1 MSLPIIGAILG
12 GVTDLIGDMH
22 TSDKEKLDAEIE
34 LRKLGLESERIDAG
48 LLTGQID
55 VNKEEAKHASVFVA
69 GGRPAILW
77 VGAVSLGWTY
87 VAHPIMT
94 WLWAIL
100 QGVGWIAATLPP
112 PPILDIEA
120 LMVLVGGVLGLG
132 GFRSIEKVKGVARD
146 RLNAKEKP

>member
-1 MSLPIIGAILG
+1 MSLPVIGAIIG

-34 LRKLGLESERIDAG
+34 LRKLGLESERIEAS
-48 LLTGQID
+48 LVSGQID

-77 VGAVSLGWTY
+77 VGAVSLAWTY

-94 WLWAIL
+94 WLWAL
-100 QGVGWIAATLPP
+100 MQGAGWLSASMPP
-112 PPILDIEA
+112 PPIMDIEA

-132 GFRSIEKVKGVARD
+132 GFRSFEKVRGVARD
-146 RLNAKEKP
+146 TIKGKS

>member
-34 LRKLGLESERIDAG
+34 LRKLGLESERIDAS

-112 PPILDIEA
+112 PPIMDIEA

-132 GFRSIEKVKGVARD
+132 GFRSFEKVRGVARSSMKD
-146 RLNAKEKP
+146 QP

>member
-1 MSLPIIGAILG
+1 MSLPIIGTILG

-34 LRKLGLESERIDAG
+34 LRKLGLESERIEAS

-94 WLWAIL
+94 WVWALL
-100 QGVGWIAATLPP
+100 QGAGWIAASLPP
-112 PPILDIEA
+112 PPILDIDA

-132 GFRSIEKVKGVARD
+132 GFRSFEKVKGVARD
-146 RLNAKEKP
+146 TIKGKP

>member
-34 LRKLGLESERIDAG
+34 LRKLGLESERIEAS

-132 GFRSIEKVKGVARD
+132 GFRSFEKVRGVARD

>member
-1 MSLPIIGAILG
+1 MSLPIIGAIIG

-34 LRKLGLESERIDAG
+34 LRKLGLESERIEAS
-48 LLTGQID
+48 LVAGQID

-132 GFRSIEKVKGVARD
+132 GFRSFEKVRGVARD
-146 RLNAKEKP
+146 AIKGKS

>member
-34 LRKLGLESERIDAG
+34 LRKLGLESERIDAS

-87 VAHPIMT
+87 IAHPILT

-100 QGVGWIAATLPP
+100 QGAGWIALTMPP
-112 PPILDIEA
+112 PPIMDIEA

-132 GFRSIEKVKGVARD
+132 GFRSFEKVRGVARD

>member
-1 MSLPIIGAILG
+1 MSLPIIGAIIG

-34 LRKLGLESERIDAG
+34 LRKLGLESERIEAS

-55 VNKEEAKHASVFVA
+55 VNKEEARHASVFVA

-77 VGAVSLGWTY
+77 VGAVSLAWTY

-94 WLWAIL
+94 WLWAL
-100 QGVGWIAATLPP
+100 MQGAGWLSASMPP
-112 PPILDIEA
+112 PPIMDIEA

-132 GFRSIEKVKGVARD
+132 GFRSFEKVRGVAR
-146 RLNAKEKP
+146 NAIKGKP

>member
-1 MSLPIIGAILG
+1 MSLPIIGDIIG
-12 GVTDLIGDMH
+12 GVTDLIDDMH
-22 TSDKEKLDAEIE
+22 TSDKERLEIQ
-34 LRKLGLESERIDAG
+34 LESDRVQAG
-48 LLTGQID
+48 LVQGQID

-100 QGVGWIAATLPP
+100 QGVGWIAANLPP

-132 GFRSIEKVKGVARD
+132 GFRSFEKVRGVARD
-146 RLNAKEKP
+146 AIKGKS

>member
-34 LRKLGLESERIDAG
+34 LRKLGLESERIEAS

-77 VGAVSLGWTY
+77 VGAISLCWTY
-87 VAHPIMT
+87 VAHPILT
-94 WLWAIL
+94 WLWAL
-100 QGVGWIAATLPP
+100 MQGAGWIEPSLPP
-112 PPILDIEA
+112 PPIMDIEA

>member
-1 MSLPIIGAILG
+1 MSIPLIGAILG

-34 LRKLGLESERIDAG
+34 LRKLGLESERIEAS

-87 VAHPIMT
+87 VAHPITT

-100 QGVGWIAATLPP
+100 QGVGWIAANRPP
-112 PPILDIEA
+112 PPIRDIDA
-120 LMVLVGGVLGLG
+120 LMVLVGGVLGLC
-132 GFRSIEKVKGVARD
+132 GFRSFAKVRGAAGDAIEGKS
-146 RLNAKEKP
+146 

>member
-1 MSLPIIGAILG
+1 MSLPVIGAIIG
-12 GVTDLIGDMH
+12 GVSDLIGDMY
-22 TSDKEKLDAEIE
+22 TSDKERLDAEIE
-34 LRKLGLESERIDAG
+34 LRKLGLESERIEAS
-48 LLTGQID
+48 LVSGQID

>member
-1 MSLPIIGAILG
+1 MSLPVIGAIIG

-22 TSDKEKLDAEIE
+22 TSDKERLDAEIE
-34 LRKLGLESERIDAG
+34 LRKLGLESERIEASIVS
-48 LLTGQID
+48 GQID

-100 QGVGWIAATLPP
+100 QGVGWIAANLPP
-112 PPILDIEA
+112 PPILDIES

-132 GFRSIEKVKGVARD
+132 GFRSFEKVRGVARD
-146 RLNAKEKP
+146 TIKGKS

>member
-1 MSLPIIGAILG
+1 MTIPLIGAILG

-22 TSDKEKLDAEIE
+22 TSDKEKLGAEIE
-34 LRKLGLESERIDAG
+34 LRKLGLESERIEAS

-100 QGVGWIAATLPP
+100 QGVGWIDATLPP

-132 GFRSIEKVKGVARD
+132 GFRSFEKVRGVARD
-146 RLNAKEKP
+146 AIKGKS